1 MAVHTS
7 LALGL
12 TSEVTALNA
21 FQVSVHPEE
30 FPQLV
35 VQGQGYRPDQARGEQ
50 RLPLR
55 PIQRRSLDLS
65 RAILHGGEIHVPIGD
80 MSRSE
85 VRKLKRPKQKHTAR
99 HLICVEPYP
108 KPPTVYSTLDV
119 R

>member
-65 RAILHGGEIHVPIGD
+65 RAILHGREIHIPTGE
-80 MSRSE
+80 ME
-85 VRKLKRPKQKHTAR
+85 AVRKKQQKA
-99 HLICVEPYP
+99 Y
-108 KPPTVYSTLDV
+108 
-119 R
+119 